1 MMHRAWSRARA
12 AAGLVGAAGFVAIVG
27 FERPEAT
34 GTITGR
40 VALTGAARF
49 QGTPPAGEPIDF
61 SGDDFCAGAHRNA
74 RVLKRTVVTGPD
86 GGLRDVVISIRDA
99 PAARGAPPA
108 QPVVLDQQGC
118 LYTPHVVALRARQ
131 PLLVRNSDETLHNV
145 HVRATNNREFNIGQP
160 IRGIESRRTFENA
173 EVGISVT
180 CDVHGWMSGVIAVF
194 DHDWFAVSGENGGFS
209 IDGVP
214 AGSYVID
221 AWHETLGVQSQRV
234 TVGAGGD
241 ATVTFRFGG

>member
-1 MMHRAWSRARA
+1 M
-12 AAGLVGAAGFVAIVG
+12 
-27 FERPEAT
+27 
-34 GTITGR
+34 
-40 VALTGAARF
+40 
-49 QGTPPAGEPIDF
+49 
-61 SGDDFCAGAHRNA
+61 
-74 RVLKRTVVTGPD
+74 
-86 GGLRDVVISIRDA
+86 
-99 PAARGAPPA
+99 
-108 QPVVLDQQGC
+108 
-118 LYTPHVVALRARQ
+118 
-131 PLLVRNSDETLHNV
+131 RNSDETLHNV